1 MEEEDGWKNQYCRFS
16 HNASVDKVLWMAKIR
31 LNRLAQTTSLRKSIA
46 FIHCVLRRN
55 EDRNNL
61 LGDWRTDF
69 ETKRYIRLK
78 IGKE

>member
-1 MEEEDGWKNQYCRFS
+1 MQEEDGWKNQYCRFS

-55 EDRNNL
+55 EDSKNL
-61 LGDWRTDF
+61 LGLSSIEF
-69 ETKRYIRLK
+69 GAKRYIRLK